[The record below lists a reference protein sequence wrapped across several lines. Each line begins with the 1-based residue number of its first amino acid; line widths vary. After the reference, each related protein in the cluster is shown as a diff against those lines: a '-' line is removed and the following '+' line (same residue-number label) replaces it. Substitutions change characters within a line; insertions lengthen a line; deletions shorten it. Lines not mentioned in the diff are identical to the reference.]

1 MNTKTFSPRIV
12 CCLIVLLS
20 VVLLA
25 PFPAVTASSS
35 GVVISQIYGG
45 GGNAGSTFKNDFI
58 ELFNASGTPVTVDGW
73 SVQYSSTAGTT
84 WQVTNLTGSI
94 APGQYYLVQ
103 ESQGA
108 GGTTPLPT
116 PNATGTIAMSA
127 TGGKVALVSS
137 TVALSGGCPVG
148 GAIVDFVGYDGASCF
163 EGAAAAP
170 TLTNT
175 TADFRRNN
183 GAQDTDNNSAD
194 FVTGAPAPRNS
205 AVSSTNPTGVGSATP
220 ASVAAG
226 GPVLLKVAVTPGV
239 VPTSTGITVTADLTS
254 IGGPAAQTFFDDAS
268 NGDVTAGDNT
278 FSFATSVG
286 GGTTPGAKSLPAT
299 VLDAQGRS
307 STAAI
312 SLTVTVPPLNL
323 AIHDIQGSGDTSPF
337 VTRLVSTT
345 GIVTAVKS
353 NGFFLQTPD
362 GAVDS
367 DPATSEG
374 VFVFTSSPVPA
385 AAVVGNMVQVTGT
398 VSEFIPSSDP
408 NSPPSTEISGSPSVS
423 LINTGNPLPTPI
435 TLTAADTNPAGPI
448 DQLERYEGMR
458 VHVDVLNTTAP
469 TQGNVS
475 EANATSTSTGIFF
488 GVLPGIARPFREPG
502 VQLPDPLPLGA
513 PVGVTRFDSNPEL
526 IRIDSGSLT
535 GSTKLDVTSG
545 ATVTGL
551 TGPLDFASR
560 FYTILTEPGSGP
572 VVSGNVSATPVPV
585 AAPNELTIASFNMER
600 FFDTVNDPSTSDV
613 ALTPTAFA
621 NRLNKA
627 SLAIRN
633 VLNMPDIIGVEEM
646 ENLTTL
652 QAVADKV
659 NSDAVAA
666 SQPNPNYQAFLVEG
680 NDVGGI
686 DVGFL
691 IKASINVIDVQQV
704 GKGTTFVE
712 PGGSTALLNDRPPLV
727 LRATASQ
734 PGSDTSLPFTMVVNH
749 LRSLLSIDDPVD
761 GARVRAKRAAQAEFL
776 ANLLQSHQA
785 AGENVISVCDCN
797 AFEFSDG
804 YVDVIGTIL
813 GRPTPADQVVT
824 ASPDLVDPDFTD
836 LVTTL
841 PHDQQYSFVFDGSAQ
856 VLDHIVVNPNLLSK
870 LSRFA
875 YARND
880 ADFPEAFRNDSN
892 RSERISDHDMPV
904 AYFTLPE
911 ATSPVLHL
919 PADIT
924 VDATGPSGA
933 VVTFTATATDAV
945 DASVVVTCVPPSGST
960 FPVGATVVNC
970 SATNSRN
977 KTATGSFNVNVNAPA
992 PVLNLPAD
1000 ITTTATSP
1008 SGATVSFT
1016 ATATD
1021 VVDITVPV
1029 ICVPASGSVFALG
1042 STTVNCSAT
1051 NSHGK
1056 TTSGSF
1062 SVNVDAPAPLLHL
1075 PANITAEATSAAGA
1089 IVTFSATATDVVDG
1103 IVAVTCV
1110 PASGS
1115 VFPFGTTTV
1124 NCSATNSHGKTASGS
1139 FSVKVVDTTPPVVH
1153 VLGVSNGA
1161 TYILG
1166 AVPAASCSTT
1176 DSASGV
1182 AVAASIAITG
1192 TSNGVGHF
1200 TATCGGAVD
1209 NAGNAAPPVSV
1220 SYDVHYIF
1228 KGFLSPLKP
1237 GNNGGTFDLGDNL
1250 DIRWELLNAQG
1261 RHIVKRSTILAL
1273 QAAPNAS
1280 CTIGGEGPRFNL
1292 FPSSHSELE
1301 LEDGGYE
1308 FDWRTRGLSAGC
1320 YSILLTLDDGT
1331 TQSTVV
1337 KLRKDHDDR
1346 DHDDRD
1352 HDDRDHDSDDHHDQ

>member
-1 MNTKTFSPRIV
+1 MNTKTFCPRIAF
-12 CCLIVLLS
+12 CLLVLLS
-20 VVLLA
+20 LVMLA
-25 PFPAVTASSS
+25 PSPVVTASSS

-58 ELFNASGTPVTVDGW
+58 ELFNASGAPVAVDGW
-73 SVQYSSTAGTT
+73 SVQYASTTGTT
-84 WQVTNLTGSI
+84 WQVTNLSGSI

-103 ESQGA
+103 ESQGT

-170 TLTNT
+170 TLSNT
-175 TADFRRNN
+175 LADFRRNN

-205 AVSSTNPTGVGSATP
+205 SVSSTNPTGVGSATP
-220 ASVAAG
+220 ASLAAG
-226 GPVLLKVAVTPGV
+226 GSVLLKVVVTPGV
-239 VPTSTGITVTADLTS
+239 VPTSTGITVIADLS
-254 IGGPAAQTFFDDAS
+254 GIGGAATQTLFDDAT
-268 NGDVTAGDNT
+268 NGDVTANDNT
-278 FSFATSVG
+278 FSFATTVG

-299 VLDAQGRS
+299 VQDAQGRS

-312 SLTVTVPPLNL
+312 ALTVTAPPLNL

-345 GIVTAVKS
+345 GIVTARKN
-353 NGFFLQTPD
+353 NGFFIQTPD
-362 GAVDS
+362 SDVDG

-374 VFVFTSSPVPA
+374 VFVFTSSAPPA
-385 AAVVGNMVQVTGT
+385 AATVGNLVTVTGT

-408 NSPPSTEISGSPSVS
+408 NSPPATEISGSPSVS
-423 LINTGNPLPTPI
+423 VISTGNPLPTPV
-435 TLTAADTNPAGPI
+435 TLTTADTDPSGPI
-448 DQLERYEGMR
+448 DQREKYEGMR
-458 VHVDVLNTTAP
+458 VHVDVLNVTAP

-475 EANATSTSTGIFF
+475 EANATSTSNGIFF

-502 VQLPDPLPLGA
+502 VQLPDPLPAGA
-513 PVGVTRFDSNPEL
+513 PAGVTRFDSNPEL
-526 IRIDSGSLT
+526 IRIDSGTLT

-551 TGPLDFASR
+551 TGPLDFSSR
-560 FYTILTEPGSGP
+560 FYTIDIDPGSGA
-572 VVSGNVSATPVPV
+572 VATGNVSATPVPL

-600 FFDTVNDPSTSDV
+600 FFDTVNDPGTSDV
-613 ALTPTAFA
+613 ALSATAFA

-652 QAVADKV
+652 QALADKV
-659 NSDAVAA
+659 NTDAVAA
-666 SQPNPNYQAFLVEG
+666 SQPNPNYHAFLVEG

-686 DVGFL
+686 DVGLL
-691 IKASINVIDVQQV
+691 IKDRINVIDVQQA
-704 GKGTTFVE
+704 GKDTTFVE

-727 LRATASQ
+727 LTATASQ

-761 GARVRAKRAAQAEFL
+761 GARVRAKREAQAEFL

-841 PHDQQYSFVFDGSAQ
+841 PHDQQYSFVFDGTAQ
-856 VLDHIVVNPNLLSK
+856 VLDHIVVNSTLLSK

-880 ADFPEAFRNDSN
+880 ADFPEVFRSDPN
-892 RSERISDHDMPV
+892 RPERISDHDMPV

-911 ATSPVLHL
+911 PTPPVLHL
-919 PADIT
+919 PADIS
-924 VDATGPSGA
+924 VEATGPGGA
-933 VVTFTATATDAV
+933 MVTFTATATDAV
-945 DASVVVTCVPPSGST
+945 DASVVVTCVPPSGSV
-960 FPVGATVVNC
+960 FPVGTTVVNC

-977 KTATGSFNVNVNAPA
+977 KTATGSFSVNVDAPA
-992 PVLNLPAD
+992 PVLHLPANL
-1000 ITTTATSP
+1000 TAEATSAA
-1008 SGATVSFT
+1008 GAVVTFS

-1021 VVDITVPV
+1021 AVDITVPV
-1029 ICVPASGSVFALG
+1029 TCVPASGSVFSFG
-1042 STTVNCSAT
+1042 PTTVNCSAT
-1051 NSHGK
+1051 NSHSK

-1062 SVNVDAPAPLLHL
+1062 SV
-1075 PANITAEATSAAGA
+1075 T
-1089 IVTFSATATDVVDG
+1089 
-1103 IVAVTCV
+1103 
-1110 PASGS
+1110 
-1115 VFPFGTTTV
+1115 
-1124 NCSATNSHGKTASGS
+1124 
-1139 FSVKVVDTTPPVVH
+1139 VVDTTAPVVL

-1166 AVPAASCSTT
+1166 AVPTATCSTA

-1182 AVAASIAITG
+1182 ALPATLSLTG
-1192 TSNGVGHF
+1192 GTANGVGHF
-1200 TATCGGAVD
+1200 TATCSGAVD
-1209 NAGNAAPPVSV
+1209 NAGNAASPVSV

-1228 KGFLSPLKP
+1228 KGFLPPLRP
-1237 GNNGGTFDLGDNL
+1237 GSNGGSFELGREIDL
-1250 DIRWELLNAQG
+1250 RWELLNAQG
-1261 RHIVKRSTILAL
+1261 RHIVNRSAILAL
-1273 QAAPNAS
+1273 QAAFNAS
-1280 CTIGGEGPRFNL
+1280 CTIGGEGPAFNL
-1292 FPSSHSELE
+1292 ITGHSEIE
-1301 LEDGGYE
+1301 IEGGRYE
-1308 FDWRTRGLSAGC
+1308 FDWRTKGLSPGC
-1320 YSILLTLDDGT
+1320 YSILLSLDDGT
-1331 TQSTVV
+1331 TQRTIVN
-1337 KLRKDHDDR
+1337 LRRDRDHDQDNDDR
-1346 DHDDRD
+1346 DHDGDD
-1352 HDDRDHDSDDHHDQ
+1352 HDGGNHDDQGR